1 MLQLYCT
8 LLFLIFYKFLL
19 LHHLKNVQFF
29 PSQLLYLLSPLDV
42 AQAQQDIDA
51 EHSAKIAERE
61 KALSGRQKLADLG
74 LDEAEINALVG
85 AAPEEVQPVTDP
97 A

>member
-1 MLQLYCT
+1 MSEEERPWIVEYDCATHTQTERYMNDEE
-8 LLFLIFYKFLL
+8 FEGHK
-19 LHHLKNVQFF
+19 VR
-29 PSQLLYLLSPLDV
+29 V
-42 AQAQQDIDA
+42 AQAQEMA
-51 EHSAKIAERE
+51 EAQQVTRIAERE

-85 AAPEEVQPVTDP
+85 AAPEEVQPVPDP

>member
-1 MLQLYCT
+1 MSEEERPWIVEYDCATHTQTERYMNDEE
-8 LLFLIFYKFLL
+8 FEGHK
-19 LHHLKNVQFF
+19 VR
-29 PSQLLYLLSPLDV
+29 V
-42 AQAQQDIDA
+42 AQAQEMVEAQQVTR
-51 EHSAKIAERE
+51 IAERE

-85 AAPEEVQPVTDP
+85 AAPEEVQPVPDL

>member
-1 MLQLYCT
+1 M
-8 LLFLIFYKFLL
+8 
-19 LHHLKNVQFF
+19 
-29 PSQLLYLLSPLDV
+29 SEEERPLVVEFDCETQIQTERLMTDEEFEEHKVRV

-85 AAPEEVQPVTDP
+85 AAPEEVQPVPDP

>member
-1 MLQLYCT
+1 M
-8 LLFLIFYKFLL
+8 
-19 LHHLKNVQFF
+19 
-29 PSQLLYLLSPLDV
+29 PEEESPLVIEFDCATMIQTERLMTDEEIEELKVRV
-42 AQAQQDIDA
+42 AQAQLDIDA

-85 AAPEEVQPVTDP
+85 AAPEEVQPVPDP

>member
-1 MLQLYCT
+1 MSEEERPWIVEYDCATHTQTERYMNDEE
-8 LLFLIFYKFLL
+8 FEGHK
-19 LHHLKNVQFF
+19 VR
-29 PSQLLYLLSPLDV
+29 V
-42 AQAQQDIDA
+42 AQAQEMVEAQQVTR
-51 EHSAKIAERE
+51 IAERE

-85 AAPEEVQPVTDP
+85 AAPEEVQPVPDP

>member
-1 MLQLYCT
+1 M
-8 LLFLIFYKFLL
+8 
-19 LHHLKNVQFF
+19 
-29 PSQLLYLLSPLDV
+29 SEEERPLVVEFDCATQIQTERLMTDEEFEEHKARV
-42 AQAQQDIDA
+42 AQAQQDIDT
-51 EHSAKIAERE
+51 EHAVRVAERE

-85 AAPEEVQPVTDP
+85 AAPAEVQPVPEPT